1 MIDLYA
7 LTSPNVQKVYLA
19 LEELGLPYKEHFV
32 DVWKGEQFAPDFVKL
47 NPNSKIPAIVDHDGP
62 DGKPF
67 TVFESGAILLYLAE
81 KTGSLLPAGRRE
93 RSEAIQWLMLQ
104 LANIGPAFGNYTHFA
119 RFATEG
125 NAYSLAR
132 YKTEMLRLYDV
143 LEHRLG
149 QAAYLGGAE
158 YSIADIAMF
167 PWMRGHEGHGV
178 TWDKFP
184 NLGRWFT
191 AIEKREPVQ
200 RALVKIGK
208 IQSSRD
214 TASSE
219 DLDRIFGRGKFAR
232 A

>member
-19 LEELGLPYKEHFV
+19 LEELGLPYNEHFV

-67 TVFESGAILLYLAE
+67 TVFESGAILLYLAD
-81 KTGSLLPAGRRE
+81 KTGRLLPAGRRE
-93 RSEAIQWLMLQ
+93 RFEAIQWLMIQ
-104 LANIGPAFGNYTHFA
+104 LANVGPAFGNYTHFA
-119 RFATEG
+119 RFATAG
-125 NAYSLAR
+125 NDYSVAR

-143 LEHRLG
+143 LEQRLG
-149 QAAYLGGAE
+149 QAAYLGGAD
-158 YSIADIAMF
+158 YSIADIATF

-178 TWDKFP
+178 TWDKYP

-191 AIEKREPVQ
+191 SIQKREPVQ
-200 RALVKIGK
+200 RALAKIAK

-214 TASSE
+214 MASTE

>member
-32 DVWKGEQFAPDFVKL
+32 DVWKGDQFSTDFVKI

-81 KTGSLLPAGRRE
+81 KTGRLLPAGKRE
-93 RSEAIQWLMLQ
+93 RSEAIQWLMIQ
-104 LANIGPAFGNYTHFA
+104 IANIGPAFGNYTHFA
-119 RFATEG
+119 RFAPSG
-125 NAYSLAR
+125 NDYSASR

-143 LEHRLG
+143 LEQRLG
-149 QAAYLGGAE
+149 QAAYLGGAD
-158 YSIADIAMF
+158 YSIADIATF
-167 PWMRGHEGHGV
+167 PWIRGHATHGV

-191 AIEKREPVQ
+191 GIEKREPVQ
-200 RALVKIGK
+200 RALEKIAK
-208 IQSSRD
+208 IESSRD
-214 TASSE
+214 TASPAE
-219 DLDRIFGRGKFAR
+219 LDRIFGRGKFAR

>member
-19 LEELGLPYKEHFV
+19 LEELGLPYKEHFI
-32 DVWKGEQFAPDFVKL
+32 DVWKGDQFSADFIKI

-67 TVFESGAILLYLAE
+67 TVFESGAILIYLAE
-81 KTGSLLPAGRRE
+81 KTGRLLPAGKRE
-93 RSEAIQWLMLQ
+93 RSEAIQWLMIQ
-104 LANIGPAFGNYTHFA
+104 IANIGPAFGNYTHFA
-119 RFATEG
+119 RFAPGG
-125 NAYSLAR
+125 NDYSASR

-143 LEHRLG
+143 LENRLG
-149 QAAYLGGAE
+149 QAAYLGGSD
-158 YSIADIAMF
+158 YSIADIATF
-167 PWMRGHEGHGV
+167 PWIRGHATHGV

-191 AIEKREPVQ
+191 GIEKREPVQ
-200 RALVKIGK
+200 RALEKIAK

-214 TASSE
+214 TASPVE
-219 DLDRIFGRGKFAR
+219 LDRIFGRGQFAR

>member
-7 LTSPNVQKVYLA
+7 LTSPNVQKIYLA

-32 DVWKGEQFAPDFVKL
+32 DVWKGEQFAADFVKI
-47 NPNSKIPAIVDHDGP
+47 NPNSKIPAIVDQDGP

-81 KTGSLLPAGRRE
+81 KTGRLLPAGRRE
-93 RSEAIQWLMLQ
+93 RFEAIQWLMIQ
-104 LANIGPAFGNYTHFA
+104 ITGIGPAFGNYTHFT
-119 RFATEG
+119 RFAAQG
-125 NAYSLAR
+125 NDYSVAR

-143 LEHRLG
+143 LEKRLG
-149 QAAYLGGAE
+149 QAAYLGGAD
-158 YSIADIAMF
+158 YSIADIATF
-167 PWMRGHEGHGV
+167 PWIRGHESHGV

-191 AIEKREPVQ
+191 GIETREPVQ
-200 RALVKIGK
+200 RALAKIAK
-208 IQSSRD
+208 VQSSRD
-214 TASSE
+214 TASPT
-219 DLDRIFGRGKFAR
+219 DLDRIFGRGQFAR